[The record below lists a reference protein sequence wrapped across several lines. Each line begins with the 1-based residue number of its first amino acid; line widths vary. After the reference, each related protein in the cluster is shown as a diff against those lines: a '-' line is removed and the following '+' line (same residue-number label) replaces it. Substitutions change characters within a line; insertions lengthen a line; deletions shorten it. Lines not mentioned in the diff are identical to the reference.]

1 MDPAHLGHTL
11 VACRHV
17 NWRGM
22 DRVCGR
28 QNMHPSTL
36 QEATYKTTEVA
47 WADVV
52 VAHGE
57 SGVDRGLDMGVAAVG
72 LAMAPVGAFG
82 RMACESVGDR

>member
-1 MDPAHLGHTL
+1 MVPSHLGHTL
-11 VACRHV
+11 VACGHV
-17 NWRGM
+17 TWPGM

-36 QEATYKTTEVA
+36 QEATSKTTEVA

-57 SGVDRGLDMGVAAVG
+57 SGVDRELDMGVAAVG
-72 LAMAPVGAFG
+72 LAMAPVGALG
-82 RMACESVGDR
+82 RLACESTGNR

>member
-1 MDPAHLGHTL
+1 MGPAHLGHTL
-11 VACRHV
+11 VACSHV
-17 NWRGM
+17 TWRGM

-28 QNMHPSTL
+28 QNLRSSTL
-36 QEATYKTTEVA
+36 QEATYKTPEVA

-82 RMACESVGDR
+82 RMACESIGDR